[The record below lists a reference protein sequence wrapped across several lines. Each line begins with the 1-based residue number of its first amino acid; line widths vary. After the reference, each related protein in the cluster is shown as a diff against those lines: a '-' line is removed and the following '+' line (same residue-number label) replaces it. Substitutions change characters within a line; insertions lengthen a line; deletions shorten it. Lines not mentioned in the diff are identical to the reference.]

1 LDNGWVSSEVLNIS
15 NLWGNISKILLYN
28 QTRDMLSQAQ
38 LQLLRWNSPAN
49 SSLVNHE
56 NLVS

>member
-1 LDNGWVSSEVLNIS
+1 LNIS

-38 LQLLRWNSPAN
+38 LQLVRWNSPAN

>member
-1 LDNGWVSSEVLNIS
+1 MDGW

-28 QTRDMLSQAQ
+28 QTRDMLAQAQ
-38 LQLLRWNSPAN
+38 LQPLHWDSLAN